1 MDTAV
6 LVPRCLLTVLFAAV
20 AAHGLW
26 RGRRSADRG
35 WRGRVDRF
43 LHAVMAVA
51 MAAMPWGR
59 DWEWSR
65 GLPVAA
71 MTVLSGAAALW
82 FPLIAIVRRNDRG
95 TALADRLPHTV
106 GMAAMV
112 WMLQAPHTGG
122 EREHVNLADGS
133 SPAHHA
139 ATGPAA
145 DLAVTGPAV
154 TALLAM
160 LLLGCALRS
169 LTRSMPPLWAVAAGT
184 GAGAA
189 AEPYRQAGE
198 GAMALGAAVM
208 LVMPH

>member
-35 WRGRVDRF
+35 WRGRVDGF

-59 DWEWSR
+59 DWDWGREWSR
-65 GLPVAA
+65 GLPVVA
-71 MTVLSGAAALW
+71 MTVLFGAAALW

-95 TALADRLPHTV
+95 TALVDRLPHTV

-112 WMLQAPHTGG
+112 WMLQAPHAGG

-139 ATGPAA
+139 A
-145 DLAVTGPAV
+145 TGPAV